1 MFLPLEHNQ
10 VNQQHFF
17 HSFSVL
23 LIDPVQPNRPQKPKI
38 DISQYFNDIGV
49 LNKDSKPQ
57 PAPSV
62 PNTIG
67 AARKASLAK
76 DVDPTVLKVKTKSLN
91 LNIIILNQIG
101 S

>member
-1 MFLPLEHNQ
+1 M
-10 VNQQHFF
+10 
-17 HSFSVL
+17 
-23 LIDPVQPNRPQKPKI
+23 QPNRPQKPKI

-57 PAPSV
+57 PGPSV

-76 DVDPTVLKVKTKSLN
+76 DVDPTVLKVKKRSEFKYNYSQSNRFVNGLKVKRE
-91 LNIIILNQIG
+91 IFEHYYVHYQI
-101 S
+101 